1 MVGDP
6 EIDTAQVDSTKKGV
20 EDYDAVTQGE
30 LRKIM
35 FDQRQKALGLP
46 TSDQLKVE
54 EMIEKVKYMPGS
66 PFLAAAGQEKD
77 DEDRGGRQET

>member
-35 FDQRQKALGLP
+35 FDQRQKAMGLP
-46 TSDQLKVE
+46 TSEELRVE
-54 EMIEKVKYMPGS
+54 EMIEKVKHMPGS
-66 PFLAAAGQEKD
+66 PFMAAAGKEKD
-77 DEDRGGRQET
+77 KGGKKG